1 MSVKYSKLKEARL
14 KAGLPQWKLGFMV
27 GLPETT
33 LSKYETGYW
42 KLPRNVAEKIAEA
55 LDVPVEE
62 IVEEKEILAEPLPK

>member
-1 MSVKYSKLKEARL
+1 MSVKYSKLK
-14 KAGLPQWKLGFMV
+14 KLDSRRVYHSGNWV
-27 GLPETT
+27 YGWASETT
-33 LSKYETGYW
+33 ISKYETGYW